1 MALAFDSEGYY
12 VEVYSTEETPQT
24 YSGTEEPSANL
35 GKTGDIYIK
44 IEAGE

>member
-12 VEVYSTEETPQT
+12 VEVYSKDETPQT
-24 YSGTEEPSANL
+24 YTGTEEPSANL